1 MADKTM
7 LLVLDEV
14 RGKTLRLLHD
24 VSEEQARWA
33 PPGLSNS
40 ILWHAG
46 HAHCLM
52 EHLVL
57 GTLGLPPQMPEGW
70 FDMFS
75 WASKPATVPAG
86 KWPRLAE
93 VVAQLQSQ
101 HRRAKAALEAATA
114 EHLAG
119 PYQNPESHWHG
130 RALTFVIL
138 HGLHDEAMH
147 GGEVHLL
154 RKLRGVSPKRG

>member
-1 MADKTM
+1 M

-14 RGKTLRLLHD
+14 RGKTLRLLQD

-33 PPGLSNS
+33 PPGLHNT

-57 GTLGLPPQMPEGW
+57 ETLGFPPQMPEGW

-75 WASKPATVPAG
+75 WASKPATVPAER
-86 KWPRLAE
+86 WPKLAE
-93 VVAQLQSQ
+93 VTGQLRSQ
-101 HRRAKAALEAATA
+101 HQRARAALAAATM
-114 EHLAG
+114 EQLAG
-119 PYQNPESHWHG
+119 AFPNRQSHWHG
-130 RALTFVIL
+130 RPLSFVVF

-154 RKLRGVSPKRG
+154 RKLQGISPK